1 MRSLVPASIRLLD
14 WRKGRLVKKWSA
26 TRKRTIG
33 LTVSLRKRISKAP
46 SPKWCTKT
54 QSMEYRS
61 SMLFLFAA

>member
-1 MRSLVPASIRLLD
+1 MRSLGAGQYSAAGLC
-14 WRKGRLVKKWSA
+14 KGRLVKKWSA